1 VGRRI
6 VLLAIAVGLMVFGA
20 AGAGAANNTSFTDP
34 AGDSGTGADF
44 RQIQVSND
52 YDGNV
57 SWVLDLANRTTLAGD
72 DFVSIFMD
80 TDKNQSTGRFGVDF
94 AIGVAAS
101 TVFIAR
107 GTASGFEAAPS
118 TTLQVSADR
127 KTITANRSELGNTT
141 GFIFFLFSD
150 VGETAGDEAPN
161 GDAAYEYNLKVTPVL
176 ESIVARFSPA
186 APRARRVFRVASAQ
200 VITDEEE
207 RVTPERITCSATLG
221 GKRLKGT
228 SCRWSLPRTAAG
240 KQLVV
245 RITATFKGATE
256 QFQPYRFRVRR

>member
-1 VGRRI
+1 VGRRM
-6 VLLAIAVGLMVFGA
+6 VLLAVAVGLLVFGV
-20 AGAGAANNTSFTDP
+20 AGAGAANNTSFADP

-44 RQIQVSND
+44 TQIQVAND

-57 SWVLDLANRTTLAGD
+57 TLVLDLANRTTLTGD
-72 DFVSIFMD
+72 DFISIFMD

-94 AIGVAAS
+94 AIGIAAS
-101 TVFIAR
+101 TVFIVR

-118 TTLQVSADR
+118 TTLRVSADR

-161 GDAAYEYNLKVTPVL
+161 GDAAYEYNLKATPVL
-176 ESIVARFSPA
+176 ESIAARFSPA

-200 VITDEEE
+200 IVTDEQE
-207 RVTPERITCSATLG
+207 RVTPERMTCSATLG
-221 GKRLKGT
+221 GKRLRGT

-245 RITATFKGATE
+245 RITATYKGATE